1 MKEYKVSKRAVTLGF
16 VFVVIL
22 FCAAVTLF
30 FGYHARGI
38 SIDKAVKKL
47 EECDK
52 RVVQAR
58 AEEAKK
64 CEDRLTAQKA
74 VEEVRKEV
82 AKTTPPAKPKPV
94 KKVVVK
100 TAKAAPAPK
109 AAAPAPVLAIVPPA
123 PAPAPVLTLP
133 TFALPKLYT
142 LCIRVVEWS
151 DLFKDA
157 PSMKS
162 SDIGSLISKG
172 LEEGQV
178 KLTARPISFWLVWEG
193 ASSLAGKTI
202 VINGKPV
209 KLPNDFADGDGGDG
223 FEIMVTNGKAT
234 IAIDPA
240 LVGSATVLRVWPD
253 DARMATPLDGL
264 PLVVSSGVLLE
275 QVRAGYSGSYLNFV
289 LNT

>member
-30 FGYHARGI
+30 FGYLARGI

-52 RVVQAR
+52 RVAAAR

-64 CEDRLTAQKA
+64 CEDCLTAQKA

-209 KLPNDFADGDGGDG
+209 KLPNDFADGDG
-223 FEIMVTNGKAT
+223 FEIMATNGKAT
-234 IAIDPA
+234 IAVDPDLIA
-240 LVGSATVLRVWPD
+240 SATALRVWPD
-253 DARMATPLDGL
+253 AQMATPPNGL
-264 PLVVSSGVLLE
+264 PLVVEPGVLLA
-275 QVRAGYSGSYLNFV
+275 QVKAGRPGSYLNFV
-289 LNT
+289 L